1 MILEKLKMTEPINPN
16 ELGAQSARSLI
27 NLFHILSLI
36 HSDTTRKHTPEFVL
50 YKTQEFLK
58 DAIPWIN
65 AMTNVDEELEKE
77 LINSIAANARLFAED
92 SNNINKIIEFVTIN
106 LMYNDSKARLDIF
119 DYTTVL
125 LSLVIYKYAFSLDQ
139 IFLL

>member
-1 MILEKLKMTEPINPN
+1 MILEKLKMTEPIDSN
-16 ELGAQSARSLI
+16 EFSAQSTRSLI

-65 AMTNVDEELEKE
+65 AMTIVDEELEKE
-77 LINSIAANARLFAED
+77 LINNIQANIKLFTED
-92 SNNINKIIEFVTIN
+92 EKNVNKIIEFLTVN
-106 LMYNDSKARLDIF
+106 LMYNDSKIRLDVF
-119 DYTTVL
+119 DFTTIL
-125 LSLVIYKYAFSLDQ
+125 LSLVVYKYSFGLDQ
-139 IFLL
+139 IFLF